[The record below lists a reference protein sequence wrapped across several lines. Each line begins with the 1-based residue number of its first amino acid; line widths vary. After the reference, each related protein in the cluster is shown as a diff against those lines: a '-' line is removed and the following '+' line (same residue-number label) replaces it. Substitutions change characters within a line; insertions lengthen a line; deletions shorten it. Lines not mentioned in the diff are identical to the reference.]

1 MIRLIRED
9 GLEILLNADQIH
21 SLSSR
26 TEGSTLIRLL
36 DGEELLVKNH
46 HGDITTK
53 IEAWLEGRRSEGIG
67 GTLSQKT
74 GKPSS
79 KSR

>member
-21 SLSSR
+21 SLAPRPDGR
-26 TEGSTLIRLL
+26 TGIRLL
-36 DGEELLVKNH
+36 DGEELVVKNH

-53 IEAWLEGRRSEGIG
+53 IEAWIAGRNSEDARRNNPQPHGKTSSRS
-67 GTLSQKT
+67 S
-74 GKPSS
+74 
-79 KSR
+79 